1 MKFVF
6 LLLDIKKT
14 TFLLKFL
21 KSRGSLAPSTPLRRP
36 WCHWHCTGAR
46 FTVLVSCTDEI
57 VVHSCPLLCL
67 QGQVAKLASG
77 LFHYW
82 SLLRNNYTTRNLQ
95 NSLQVTAVGVFP
107 HVIRAPTAGFSQWRG
122 QPKMFWGVKKF
133 GGGKWLVNSCSLKLK
148 KKIKFGVF
156 LRWRDD
162 WGMFCSYFDDVTVR
176 SSEPILWLTV
186 WLDYRL

>member
-107 HVIRAPTAGFSQWRG
+107 QWSGLPLRVFPSDVAS
-122 QPKMFWGVKKF
+122 PKCFEGSKN
-133 GGGKWLVNSCSLKLK
+133 LVGENDSWTL
-148 KKIKFGVF
+148 V
-156 LRWRDD
+156 
-162 WGMFCSYFDDVTVR
+162 V
-176 SSEPILWLTV
+176 
-186 WLDYRL
+186 